1 VAKGASKGGRKTSK
15 PAVKRTSAAAKP
27 AAKPKTAKA
36 VATPKSSAKVAVR
49 PPTKPAARPAS
60 TKPSA
65 KPPTKPSA
73 IAAAKVP
80 TKAPAPAATK
90 PGTKS
95 TPAKAPA
102 PIAAPAAAPAQ
113 APGGADRPKPK
124 GITIVQPKPQKKP
137 KPKKIVEMPSLGAP
151 LLGPGGARKWK
162 PLIPSGPNAKQH
174 DIFAGRGE
182 NAPKPKSPFNKR
194 ETDRFRDI
202 LLRKRAELVGDVS
215 NMEAEALNASS
226 GSLSHLP
233 QHMAE
238 QGSETFE
245 QALNL
250 NIAQVDRN
258 LIKEIDAALKRID
271 EGTFGM
277 CELTGKPISK
287 DRLEELPWTRHSIEA
302 ARELERRTF
311 RPPNAK

>member
-1 VAKGASKGGRKTSK
+1 MAKATSKGGIKSSK
-15 PAVKRTSAAAKP
+15 PAVKRKPTVAKP
-27 AAKPKTAKA
+27 APKPKIGKAMPKPKT
-36 VATPKSSAKVAVR
+36 SAKVAVR
-49 PPTKPAARPAS
+49 PATKPATRPPAS
-60 TKPSA
+60 KPAVKVPA
-65 KPPTKPSA
+65 KPAPAATP
-73 IAAAKVP
+73 AAKANAKSAP
-80 TKAPAPAATK
+80 TKAPA
-90 PGTKS
+90 
-95 TPAKAPA
+95 AKAPA
-102 PIAAPAAAPAQ
+102 PVAAAAPAAAAPAV
-113 APGGADRPKPK
+113 GGDRPKPK

-137 KPKKIVEMPSLGAP
+137 KPKKVVEMPSLGAP

-162 PLIPSGPNAKQH
+162 PLIPSGPNAKQQ

-194 ETDRFRDI
+194 ELDRFRDI

-258 LIKEIDAALKRID
+258 LIKEIDAALKRIE
-271 EGTFGM
+271 EGSYGM

-311 RPPNAK
+311 RPPNAQ